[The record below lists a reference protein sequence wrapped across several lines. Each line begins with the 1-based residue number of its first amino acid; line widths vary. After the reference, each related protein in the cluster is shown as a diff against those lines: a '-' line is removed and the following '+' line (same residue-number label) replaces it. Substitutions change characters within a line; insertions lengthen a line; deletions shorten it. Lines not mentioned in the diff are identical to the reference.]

1 MTGKFSL
8 KAVCAALALAAAGS
22 ANAGLFFM
30 DVGTN
35 YGGVTAGKVNATST
49 AVKNQMTF
57 QYVSS
62 TIFKDQDS
70 NLGISVGDTTT
81 TTAGLAIPGALV
93 DNNQITAFTP
103 NQNNFSNTNSNN
115 GYQSNWLLSF
125 GIENLTGTVT
135 STSLLGP
142 EIAYNSGAVIKM
154 YIWDTNSG
162 AAGLNFMNIKVSGG
176 SSGTGGTFLDGE
188 VDFTGIADNAFKNL
202 FNTAAPNSCGGYTGF
217 YDLWANCSGD
227 PAFLKI
233 SFNGDFNTD
242 GRDLNTTLI
251 GFEGGKALIQASNIK
266 HDGSATFDIPEPG
279 TLALAGLAL
288 VGLASA
294 RRRKA

>member
-30 DVGTN
+30 NVGTN
-35 YGGVTAGKVNATST
+35 YGGVTDGKVNTTST
-49 AVKNQMTF
+49 SVKNQMTF

-62 TIFKDQDS
+62 TIFKDQDN

-81 TTAGLAIPGALV
+81 TTAGLALPGALLG
-93 DNNQITAFTP
+93 NNQITGFTP
-103 NQNNFSNTNSNN
+103 NQVNFPGTDSNN
-115 GYQSNWLLSF
+115 GYGNNWLISF
-125 GIENLTGTVT
+125 GIENLKGTVSSIGT
-135 STSLLGP
+135 GP
-142 EIAYNSGAVIKM
+142 EITYGSGALLKM
-154 YIWDTNSG
+154 YIWDSASATN
-162 AAGLNFMNIKVSGG
+162 GLNFMNIKVTGG

-188 VDFTGIADNAFKNL
+188 VDFTGITGNAFKNL

-217 YDLWANCSGD
+217 YDLWANCSAE
-227 PAFLKI
+227 PYLLKI
-233 SFNGDFNTD
+233 SFGGDFNTD
-242 GRDLNTTLI
+242 ARQLVTNPI
-251 GFEGGKALIQASNIK
+251 GFDTDGKLLIKADNIK

>member
-1 MTGKFSL
+1 MTSKFSL

-30 DVGTN
+30 NVGTN

-49 AVKNQMTF
+49 SVKNQMTF

-62 TIFKDQDS
+62 TVFKDQDGS
-70 NLGISVGDTTT
+70 LGISVGDTTT
-81 TTAGLAIPGALV
+81 TTAGLALPGAVLG
-93 DNNQITAFTP
+93 NNQVTGFTP
-103 NQNNFSNTNSNN
+103 NQVNFPGSDSNN
-115 GYQSNWLLSF
+115 GYGNWLLSF
-125 GIENLTGTVT
+125 GIENLTGTVSSIGT
-135 STSLLGP
+135 GP
-142 EIAYNSGAVIKM
+142 EITYGSGATLKM
-154 YIWDTNSG
+154 YIWDTASG
-162 AAGLNFMNIKVSGG
+162 TAGLNFMNIKISGG

-188 VDFTGIADNAFKNL
+188 VDFTGIAANPFRNL
-202 FNTAAPNSCGGYTGF
+202 FNTATPNSCGSYTGF
-217 YDLWANCSGD
+217 YDLWANCSD
-227 PAFLKI
+227 APDFLKI

-242 GRDLNTTLI
+242 ARQLVTNPIGLDTDGKLLI
-251 GFEGGKALIQASNIK
+251 KADNIK